1 MPQTTGTKPAAVLGG
16 KQALVAFEAP
26 AQDVSTA
33 EKGNK
38 DPATAEPCGTG
49 KTCSGKG
56 RCVGAGGQESCV
68 CEAGFAGDR
77 GLANSMQSM
86 SEL

>member
-56 RCVGAGGQESCV
+56 RCVGVGGQESCV